1 MPSVNLIVSA
11 AAGAGKTTRIVR
23 EAIATPESRI
33 IVTTY
38 TNNNEAEIRKKFFE
52 EHGAIP
58 ANVTIK
64 TWFTLLLEH
73 FVRPYQRTVF
83 DQKRIQGLAFVNMR
97 SAQGV
102 AEANT
107 RVHYFAPGSDI
118 NIYSGKISK
127 FALKCN
133 AKSGG
138 AVIARLEKIA
148 DRLVIDEVQ
157 DLAAWDLDL
166 IELLFGSKI
175 DVTLVGDHR
184 QSTYQTNNAAKHKKF
199 AGVGIIDKFEEWY
212 KEGRCELE
220 PMAISYRCHQGVCD
234 FADKIFADCPDTVSH
249 NQTDSGHDGVF
260 LVAAKDVE
268 HYVKQFDPQ
277 VLRNDKRT
285 ECDGLAATNFGE
297 SKGLGYDRVLI
308 FPTGPIKQL
317 LKDGKFDALKAPSKL
332 YVAVTRARQSVA
344 FVYDGA
350 CPIDGTERFE
360 VEPA

>member
-1 MPSVNLIVSA
+1 MPSVNLIISA

-23 EAIATPESRI
+23 EAIAAPEKRI
-33 IVTTY
+33 IITTY
-38 TNNNEAEIRKKFFE
+38 TNNNEAEIRKRFFQ

-58 ANVTIK
+58 PNVTIK
-64 TWFTLLLEH
+64 TWFALLLEH
-73 FVRPYQRTVF
+73 FVRPYQRAVF
-83 DQKRIQGLAFVNMR
+83 DQGRIQGLAFVNMR

-102 AEANT
+102 AEAST

-118 NIYSGKISK
+118 NIYSDKVSK

-133 AKSGG
+133 EESGG
-138 AVIARLEKIA
+138 AVIGRLEKIA
-148 DRLVIDEVQ
+148 DKIVIDEVQ

-166 IELLFGSKI
+166 IELLFISQI

-184 QSTYQTNNAAKHKKF
+184 QSTYQTNNAAKHKRF
-199 AGVGIIDKFEEWY
+199 AGVGITDKFEEWH

-220 PMAISYRCHQGVCD
+220 SMAISHRCHQGVCD
-234 FADKIFADCPDTVSH
+234 FADKIFADCSDTESH
-249 NQTDSGHDGVF
+249 NETDSGHDGVF
-260 LVAAKDVE
+260 LIAAKDVK
-268 HYVKQFDPQ
+268 HYMAQFEPQ

-285 ECDGLAATNFGE
+285 KCDGLTATNFGE

-350 CPIDGTERFE
+350 CSINGVERFE